1 MEPGFG
7 GARPPPASEDGFGQ
21 EVDLGWIRRRG
32 EEDVFVAAELFE
44 GPKKILD
51 RLRVSGDPPGHLLRG
66 VADERVVV
74 GDVAM
79 RLLPRVVAEGE
90 VAERHDPR
98 IAFAAGGRPGLPH
111 LRQALGEAVR
121 WPAAHDP

>member
-21 EVDLGWIRRRG
+21 EGDLGWIRRRG

-44 GPKKILD
+44 GAQQILE
-51 RLRVSGDPPGHLLRG
+51 RLRVRGDRPGHLLRG

-98 IAFAAGGRPGLPH
+98 LAFAAGGGPALLD
-111 LRQALGEAVR
+111 LRQALREAV
-121 WPAAHDP
+121 

>member
-21 EVDLGWIRRRG
+21 EVDLGWIRRGG

-44 GPKKILD
+44 GAQQILD
-51 RLRVSGDPPGHLLRG
+51 RPRIGWNGCGHLFRG
-66 VADERVVV
+66 LADERVVV

-79 RLLPRVVAEGE
+79 SLFARIVAKRVVAEGHY
-90 VAERHDPR
+90 AR
-98 IAFAAGGRPGLPH
+98 L
-111 LRQALGEAVR
+111 ALA
-121 WPAAHDP
+121 